1 MYMRTYAGMYLF
13 IYVSM
18 CLIVLIY
25 TKPLVSAAFFC
36 ENGSKG
42 KYQQIILCERP
53 LVTMGFEKMSNVF
66 NVFQEF

>member
-1 MYMRTYAGMYLF
+1 
-13 IYVSM
+13 M